1 MSSQK
6 FSTKKQLSVT
16 HRAIILHFYRRAPAL
31 FPSTFSNKV
40 FLRNNQ
46 DINKGNIG
54 FYETQ
59 KGPNVHLNAIYEKYG
74 SKTFESEQVTWFDN
88 DGSLISLGDIPIDI
102 FKKYELGL
110 GSRVRIRKSNLG
122 QG

>member
-1 MSSQK
+1 M
-6 FSTKKQLSVT
+6 
-16 HRAIILHFYRRAPAL
+16 L
-31 FPSTFSNKV
+31 FT
-40 FLRNNQ
+40 R
-46 DINKGNIG
+46 
-54 FYETQ
+54 
-59 KGPNVHLNAIYEKYG
+59 KYG